1 MPRGAAS
8 EKGLAMATP
17 LDEVQLAAALE
28 KLPGWEVRDGKL
40 ARVFRFRD
48 FADAFAFMCACA
60 LRIHALDHHPEW
72 SNVYASVN
80 VQLVTHDAGGI
91 TTRDVELAGVM
102 EEMAARFPRG

>member
-1 MPRGAAS
+1 MR
-8 EKGLAMATP
+8 K
-17 LDEVQLAAALE
+17 ALE
-28 KLPGWEVRDGKL
+28 KTELDAALQRLPEWKVVDGKL
-40 ARVFRFRD
+40 SREFRFRD
-48 FADAFAFMCACA
+48 FADAFAFMSACA

-102 EEMAARFPRG
+102 DEMAARFPRG